1 VIFQVMTIT
10 SETTCKN
17 SSTDSNN
24 SVAIE
29 NKHVALKAVS
39 INARTK
45 DNEKN
50 YISNLYSIKF
60 NE

>member
-1 VIFQVMTIT
+1 MTIT
-10 SETTCKN
+10 SETTRKN

-24 SVAIE
+24 SGAIE